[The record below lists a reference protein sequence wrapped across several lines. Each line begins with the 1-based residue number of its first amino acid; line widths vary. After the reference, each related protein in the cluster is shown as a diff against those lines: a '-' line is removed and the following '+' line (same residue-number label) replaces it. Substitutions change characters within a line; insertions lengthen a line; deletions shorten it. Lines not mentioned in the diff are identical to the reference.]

1 MANNG
6 NGIRKLSDAL
16 KKAAEEKDKAF
27 QKDQEPLIT
36 PPPAPFTTPETKQA
50 SREMPVYETGE
61 KTERPVI
68 SAGVSKKI
76 VAYHN
81 PNSAIAEQFRVIR
94 MHICSYE
101 KARNVTTFAVT
112 SPNKEEGKTVTAVN
126 LSAVMAQDLGKPVLL
141 IDCNMRKPAV
151 DSLLGL
157 RGSAGL
163 SEVLSG
169 SLQLKDALVKTEIA
183 NLTVLPAGQASANPN
198 ELLASDK
205 MKTVLAELKTQFEAI
220 ILDTPAVIPYADPR
234 ILGKL
239 VDGVILVIRAGKTRR
254 EVVTRAESVLKSV
267 GVNILGYVLTGV
279 EYHIPEYIH
288 RHL

>member
-6 NGIRKLSDAL
+6 NGLRKLSDAL

-27 QKDQEPLIT
+27 QRREQEPIIT
-36 PPPAPFTTPETKQA
+36 PPPAEPEKEQTYQETPA
-50 SREMPVYETGE
+50 YEAGE
-61 KTERPVI
+61 KMEKLIV

-76 VAYHN
+76 VVYHN
-81 PNSAIAEQFRVIR
+81 PNSTIAEQFRVIR
-94 MHICSYE
+94 THICSSE
-101 KARNVTTFAVT
+101 KSYNVRTFAVT
-112 SPNKEEGKTVTAVN
+112 SPNNGEGKTVTAVN
-126 LSAVMAQDLGKPVLL
+126 LSVVMAQDFGKPVLL

-157 RGSAGL
+157 RGSVGL

-169 SLQLKDALVKTEIA
+169 SLQLKDALVKTEIT
-183 NLTVLPAGQASANPN
+183 NLTVLPAGQMSVNPN

-205 MKTVLAELKTQFEAI
+205 MKAVLAEARPQFEAI
-220 ILDTPAVIPYADPR
+220 VLDTPAVIPYADPR

-239 VDGVILVIRAGKTRR
+239 VDGIILVVRAGRTRR
-254 EVVTRAESVLKSV
+254 EVVARAESVLKSV
-267 GVNILGYVLTGV
+267 GVNILGYVLTGI